1 LKRRRFTPEASSGAA
16 ALADG
21 VGLSSRGTLYSGMSL
36 RVTILTGIFP
46 PDIGGPATSVP
57 NLAEALSRD
66 GRQVVVITLAD
77 DPGVAEAHQYPVVRI
92 PRKMARLRRA
102 RDVVQ
107 AIRLTKPDIVLA
119 NGLHLES
126 ALIVG
131 VPIIQKI
138 VGDWAWERSQN
149 KGWTSLDVETFQRM
163 QLRPNARAVR
173 LLRSA
178 VARRASLVIV
188 PSKYVRRLVGSW
200 GIPKARIRVV
210 PNAAPPPMG
219 SGATPLP
226 RLLFA
231 GRLVRWKHVDH
242 VIRVLPRLPDLAF
255 DIVGMG
261 PKGSELQRLSQR
273 LGLGDRVLF
282 HGALPRNAVLEMMQ
296 RSASLVLPSSYE
308 GMPHVVLEA
317 FAARLPVVAS
327 DAGGIPELVEHDV
340 SGLIYP
346 CGDLQALESVLK
358 VVTVPGVARR
368 VTLGG
373 VAVAERLTTEANVR
387 ATSAVLEEALE

>member
-1 LKRRRFTPEASSGAA
+1 
-16 ALADG
+16 
-21 VGLSSRGTLYSGMSL
+21 
-36 RVTILTGIFP
+36 
-46 PDIGGPATSVP
+46 
-57 NLAEALSRD
+57 
-66 GRQVVVITLAD
+66 
-77 DPGVAEAHQYPVVRI
+77 
-92 PRKMARLRRA
+92 
-102 RDVVQ
+102 
-107 AIRLTKPDIVLA
+107 
-119 NGLHLES
+119 
-126 ALIVG
+126 
-131 VPIIQKI
+131 
-138 VGDWAWERSQN
+138 
-149 KGWTSLDVETFQRM
+149 
-163 QLRPNARAVR
+163 
-173 LLRSA
+173 
-178 VARRASLVIV
+178 
-188 PSKYVRRLVGSW
+188 
-200 GIPKARIRVV
+200 
-210 PNAAPPPMG
+210 
-219 SGATPLP
+219 
-226 RLLFA
+226 
-231 GRLVRWKHVDH
+231 
-242 VIRVLPRLPDLAF
+242 
-255 DIVGMG
+255 
-261 PKGSELQRLSQR
+261 LQRLSQR